1 MKPFWKHIFNAY
13 LKSIFVPNYN
23 RNGNGFLYGRF
34 CRSLEKNLTNIVA
47 CLVIVLLSSSCAY
60 KVGQK
65 FRSLPGGYQKLSIP
79 VIKNKSFE
87 PGAEG
92 IFIQALKEEFL
103 RSTVLKVVPDSE
115 AQVRLEGE
123 IESIRNDPSGSEKKA
138 EENIT
143 GTNNSNYLPRGTVLT
158 TSYNLTMVIS
168 LKLVKVSTQEVLW
181 QSRFVSTR
189 PYIASQVTTAGINSV
204 NPIYNQS
211 AKRLIIEGI
220 SSELSNQIHNNLT
233 ENF

>member
-1 MKPFWKHIFNAY
+1 MKPFWKQNFKTNAN
-13 LKSIFVPNYN
+13 SM
-23 RNGNGFLYGRF
+23 GFILG
-34 CRSLEKNLTNIVA
+34 LIV
-47 CLVIVLLSSSCAY
+47 VLFLNSCAY
-60 KVGQK
+60 KIGQR

-79 VIKNKSFE
+79 IIKNKSFE
-87 PGAEG
+87 PGAES
-92 IFIQALKEEFL
+92 IFVQALKEEFL
-103 RSTVLKVVPDSE
+103 RSTVLKVVPDAE

-123 IESIRNDPSGSEKKA
+123 IESIKNEASGSEKPA

-143 GTNNSNYLPRGTVLT
+143 STSTNYLPRGTVLT
-158 TSYNLTMVIS
+158 TSYNLTMIIN
-168 LKLVKVSTQEVLW
+168 LKLVKIATHEVLW

-189 PYIASQVTTAGINSV
+189 AYTASQVTVAGINSV

-211 AKRLIIEGI
+211 AKRFVIEGL